1 MDLALNYFY
10 QERQIECVIVAIA
23 CHIDNKTFLI
33 VLQVVIV
40 IIILL
45 SS

>member
-1 MDLALNYFY
+1 MESALNYFY
-10 QERQIECVIVAIA
+10 QEIQIESVVVAIA
-23 CHIDNKTFLI
+23 CHINNKTFLI
-33 VLQVVIV
+33 VLQVVII

>member
-1 MDLALNYFY
+1 M
-10 QERQIECVIVAIA
+10 ECVVAIA
-23 CHIDNKTFLI
+23 CHIDNKTFLM
-33 VLQVVIV
+33 VLQVVIIV